1 MATTNTT
8 TTPASTATSSAN
20 AVPITASSGNHGKKT
35 DLQASYQ
42 ALTVGLQALY
52 QPDDVFHM
60 KSGIYRRDELVGQ
73 FQKFVGLAEKT
84 KQAHLAW
91 RDAVQAERE
100 FEVQVRPLRQ
110 GVRGIVTVRFG
121 KDGTQL
127 MQFGFVQGK
136 QPKKT
141 AATKAE
147 VVTKL
152 KATRVAR
159 GIKGKNQR
167 KAIKAPAL
175 AAPSSGQTAPAAGA
189 PAPAPATPP
198 ANR

>member
-1 MATTNTT
+1 
-8 TTPASTATSSAN
+8 
-20 AVPITASSGNHGKKT
+20 
-35 DLQASYQ
+35 
-42 ALTVGLQALY
+42 
-52 QPDDVFHM
+52 M
-60 KSGIYRRDELVGQ
+60 KSGTYGRDELIGQ

-127 MQFGFVQGK
+127 MQFGFAQGK

-147 VVTKL
+147 AVTKT

-159 GIKGKNQR
+159 GIKGKKQR
-167 KAIKAPAL
+167 KAIKAPAA
-175 AAPSSGQTAPAAGA
+175 AAPSGPTAPAAGA
-189 PAPAPATPP
+189 PAPATPP

>member
-1 MATTNTT
+1 MPTTTT
-8 TTPASTATSSAN
+8 TTPASTATSSPAT
-20 AVPITASSGNHGKKT
+20 VPITATAGSSHGKKT

-42 ALTVGLQALY
+42 ALIVGLQSLY
-52 QPDDVFHM
+52 PPDDLFHM
-60 KSGIYRRDELVGQ
+60 KSGTYGRDTLVGQ
-73 FQKFVGLAEKT
+73 FQTFVGLAEKT

-91 RDAVQAERE
+91 RDAVQAEHE
-100 FEVQVRPLRQ
+100 FELQVRPLRQ

-127 MQFGFVQGK
+127 MQFGFTPVK
-136 QPKKT
+136 QSKKT

-147 VVTKL
+147 AVTKT

-175 AAPSSGQTAPAAGA
+175 AAPSSGQTVPAASA
-189 PAPAPATPP
+189 PGTAPS

>member
-1 MATTNTT
+1 MATTT
-8 TTPASTATSSAN
+8 TTPASTANSSTAS
-20 AVPITASSGNHGKKT
+20 VPITATTGSAHGKKT
-35 DLQASYQ
+35 DQQASYQ
-42 ALTVGLQALY
+42 ALIVGLQTLY

-60 KSGIYRRDELVGQ
+60 RSGSYSSDELARQ
-73 FQKFVGLAEKT
+73 FQKFLGLTEAT

-91 RDAVQAERE
+91 RAAVQAEHA

-121 KDGTQL
+121 KDGAQL
-127 MQFGFVQGK
+127 MRFGFTQVK
-136 QPKKT
+136 QSKKT

-147 VVTKL
+147 AVTKQ

-159 GIKGKNQR
+159 GIKGKKQR
-167 KAIKAPAL
+167 KAIKAPV
-175 AAPSSGQTAPAAGA
+175 AAATSSGQTAPAVGA
-189 PAPAPATPP
+189 PVAAPTTPS

>member
-1 MATTNTT
+1 MATTTTT
-8 TTPASTATSSAN
+8 TTPASTAPSSPT
-20 AVPITASSGNHGKKT
+20 VPITASSGSHGKKT

-42 ALTVGLQALY
+42 ALTVGLLSLY
-52 QPDDVFHM
+52 QPGDTFQM
-60 KSGIYRRDELVGQ
+60 KSGTYGRDELIGQ

-91 RDAVQAERE
+91 RDAVQVEHD
-100 FEVQVRPLRQ
+100 FEVQVRALRQ
-110 GVRGIVTVRFG
+110 GVRGIVSVRFG

-127 MQFGFVQGK
+127 MQFGFAQGK
-136 QPKKT
+136 QSKKT
-141 AATKAE
+141 AATKAAA
-147 VVTKL
+147 VTKT

-167 KAIKAPAL
+167 KAIKAPAA

-189 PAPAPATPP
+189 PAAAPATPS

>member
-1 MATTNTT
+1 MATTT
-8 TTPASTATSSAN
+8 TTPASAVTSSAAAIPITATSG
-20 AVPITASSGNHGKKT
+20 SSHGKKT

-42 ALTVGLQALY
+42 ALIVGLQTLY
-52 QPDDVFHM
+52 QPDDMFHM
-60 KSGIYRRDELVGQ
+60 KSGTYGRDELIGQ

-91 RDAVQAERE
+91 RDAVQVEHD
-100 FEVQVRPLRQ
+100 FEVQVRTLRA

-121 KDGTQL
+121 KGGTQL
-127 MQFGFVQGK
+127 MQFGFTQGK
-136 QPKKT
+136 QSKKT

-147 VVTKL
+147 AVTKT

-159 GIKGKNQR
+159 GIKGKKQR
-167 KAIKAPAL
+167 KAIKAPAA
-175 AAPSSGQTAPAAGA
+175 AAPSSGQTAPSSAA
-189 PAPAPATPP
+189 PAVGPATPS

>member
-1 MATTNTT
+1 MATTTTT
-8 TTPASTATSSAN
+8 TTPASTATSSA
-20 AVPITASSGNHGKKT
+20 ATVPITASSGSHGKKT

-42 ALTVGLQALY
+42 ALTAGLQTLY

-60 KSGIYRRDELVGQ
+60 KSGTYGRDELIGQ

-91 RDAVQAERE
+91 RDAVQVEHD
-100 FEVQVRPLRQ
+100 FEVQVRTLRA

-127 MQFGFVQGK
+127 MQFGFTQGK
-136 QPKKT
+136 QSKKT

-147 VVTKL
+147 AVTKT

-159 GIKGKNQR
+159 GIKGKKQR
-167 KAIKAPAL
+167 KAIKAPAT
-175 AAPSSGQTAPAAGA
+175 AAPSSGQTAPAGA
-189 PAPAPATPP
+189 PAAAPAAPSN
-198 ANR
+198 NR

>member
-1 MATTNTT
+1 MATTTTT
-8 TTPASTATSSAN
+8 TTPVSTATSSA
-20 AVPITASSGNHGKKT
+20 AVPITASSGSHGRKT

-42 ALTVGLQALY
+42 ALTVGLQTLY

-60 KSGIYRRDELVGQ
+60 KSGTYGRDELIGQ

-127 MQFGFVQGK
+127 MQFGFAQGK

-147 VVTKL
+147 AVTKT

-159 GIKGKNQR
+159 GIKGKKQR
-167 KAIKAPAL
+167 KAIKAPAT

-189 PAPAPATPP
+189 GVAAPATPP